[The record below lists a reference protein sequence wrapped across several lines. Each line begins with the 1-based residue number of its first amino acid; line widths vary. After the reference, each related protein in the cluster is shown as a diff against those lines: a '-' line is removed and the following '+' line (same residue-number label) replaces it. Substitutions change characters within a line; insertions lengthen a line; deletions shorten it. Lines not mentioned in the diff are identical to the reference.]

1 MNAKA
6 CLTLTAALCLLAVAP
21 AFAQLNQYKDLR
33 NDYIKVIDVREQDKT
48 EEKYVDVG
56 GRLELQALTRKTARV
71 TAEITAKPPPTM
83 ANMFNDEKAV
93 PFFKICLTAF
103 DGDAKL
109 GDEDCKAFKFNKWVR
124 GDIGVAVFDLP
135 EGLTRYDLHVIKDV
149 PNKSE
154 SFKLW
159 VPTN

>member
-6 CLTLTAALCLLAVAP
+6 CLILTAALCLSVVLP
-21 AFAQLNQYKDLR
+21 AFAELNQYKDLR
-33 NDYIKVIDVREQDKT
+33 NDYIKVIDIRDQSKT

-56 GRLELQALTRKTARV
+56 GKLELQELERKTLRV
-71 TAEITAKPPPTM
+71 TAEIVSKPPPTM

-93 PFFKICLTAF
+93 PFFKICLSAF

-109 GDEDCKAFKFNKWVR
+109 GDDVCKAFRFNKWVR

-135 EGLTRYDLHVIKDV
+135 EGMTRYDLRVIKDV

-154 SFKLW
+154 GFKLW
-159 VPTN
+159 VPTE

>member
-6 CLTLTAALCLLAVAP
+6 CLILTAALCLSAVLP
-21 AFAQLNQYKDLR
+21 AFAELKQYKDLR

-56 GRLELQALTRKTARV
+56 GKLELQELARRTLRV
-71 TAEITAKPPPTM
+71 TAEIIAKPPPTM
-83 ANMFNDEKAV
+83 DNMFNDEKGV
-93 PFFKICLTAF
+93 PFFKVCLTAF
-103 DGDAKL
+103 NEDAKL

-135 EGLTRYDLHVIKDV
+135 KELTRYDLRVVKDA

-159 VPTN
+159 IPTN